1 MNKKE
6 LMFVAVAGIASYF
19 IFKYL
24 LSKNSAALTT
34 QTYSDLSSQYSTP
47 ALLPGSTS
55 GSSAVNYM
63 VA

>member
-6 LMFVAVAGIASYF
+6 LLMVAVAGVASYF

-24 LSKNSAALTT
+24 LAKNSAALTS

-47 ALLPGSTS
+47 QMLPGSTGG
-55 GSSAVNYM
+55 GSDRIYM